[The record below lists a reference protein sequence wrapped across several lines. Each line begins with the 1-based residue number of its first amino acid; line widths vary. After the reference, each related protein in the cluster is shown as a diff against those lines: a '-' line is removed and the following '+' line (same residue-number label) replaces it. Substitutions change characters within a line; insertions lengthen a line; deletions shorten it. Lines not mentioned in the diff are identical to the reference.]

1 MNFKDFFQSKKIKIA
16 LAVIFVLIIIL
27 LIFQAGIYVGFKKAS
42 FSYQWGE
49 NYYKNFAGPR
59 GGFMDDIRGGKMMA
73 PHGVFGTIIKIDGNS
88 LIVSGGSEMEKAVLI
103 GGDTIIKKFQE
114 TLSLSDL
121 KVNDKITVIGSPT
134 SDGRI
139 EAKLI
144 RVLPK
149 PPAGAPL
156 PYLLS
161 APDKFM

>member
-16 LAVIFVLIIIL
+16 LAIIFALIIIL

-73 PHGVFGTIIKIDGNS
+73 PHGVFGTIIKNDNPS
-88 LIVSGGSEMEKAVLI
+88 LIVRGMDNMEKIILMNQ
-103 GGDTIIKKFQE
+103 DTVINRFRDRITPE
-114 TLSLSDL
+114 DL
-121 KVNDKITVIGSPT
+121 KINDRVNVLGSPDL
-134 SDGRI
+134 SGRM

-144 RVLPK
+144 RVLP
-149 PPAGAPL
+149 PDFPATDTPGFFLPL
-156 PYLLS
+156 R
-161 APDKFM
+161 